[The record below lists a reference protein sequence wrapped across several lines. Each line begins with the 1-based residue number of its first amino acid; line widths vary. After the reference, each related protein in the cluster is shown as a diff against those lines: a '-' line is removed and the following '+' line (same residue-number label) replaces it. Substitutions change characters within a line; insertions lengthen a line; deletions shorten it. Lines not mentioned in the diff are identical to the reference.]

1 MDAPPLRLH
10 ASCVSLDGQGVLLRG
25 ASGAGKSAL
34 ALRLVAAG
42 ARLVADD
49 QVELRRDGDALVAAA
64 PASLAGLVEARGL
77 GLVALAPA
85 ARAAAANLALVVDV
99 SASGAAPDSGQRLP
113 DPARIDLLGV
123 SLPRAAL
130 AADDPAAFAKL
141 RLALAPGASILD
153 PDAPVSARPAMTQ
166 PPDDAAPQPAP
177 PDRPATAARP
187 RVLIVTGMSG
197 AGKST
202 ALKALEDLGYEA
214 VDNLP
219 ATLLAPLMQQG
230 PDVSRPLALG
240 IDVRTRDFG
249 AAPFL
254 DTIDALLRRADIEAG
269 LLFLDS
275 DDESLQRRYSQT
287 RRRHPLAPDRPVAD
301 GIVAE
306 RRRLSP
312 LRERATAV
320 IDTSDLNEG
329 DLKRVLRHNYALDR
343 TPDMPITVLSF
354 AFGKGVPR
362 QADLVF
368 DVRFLKNPHYDE
380 ALRPLTGEDPRVGA
394 FVEGDADFA
403 AFYERLKG
411 FIAPLLPRFQA
422 EGKSY
427 LTIALGCTGGRH
439 RSVHLAEKLGAWLAG
454 SGRRVAV
461 RHRELDI
468 DKFPAPGEGG
478 AG

>member
-1 MDAPPLRLH
+1 MAAPILRLH
-10 ASCVSLDGQGVLLRG
+10 ATCVALDGRGVLLRG

-34 ALRLVAAG
+34 ALRLIQAG

-49 QVELRRDGDALVAAA
+49 QVELRRDGEALVAAA
-64 PASLAGLVEARGL
+64 PAALAGLVEARGVGIL
-77 GLVALAPA
+77 SLPRADT
-85 ARAAAANLALVVDV
+85 ARLALVVDV
-99 SASGAAPDSGQRLP
+99 SPSGAAPDPGQRLP
-113 DPARIDLLGV
+113 DPARVDLLGV

-153 PDAPVSARPAMTQ
+153 PDAPLAALKAMTP
-166 PPDDAAPQPAP
+166 PPDAAAPPSRP
-177 PDRPATAARP
+177 PATDAPAEG
-187 RVLIVTGMSG
+187 RVLLVTGMSG

-219 ATLLAPLMQQG
+219 ATLLAPLLQQG
-230 PDVSRPLALG
+230 PDLARPLAIG

-254 DTIDALLRRADIEAG
+254 DTIDALLRRPDLQSG

-275 DDESLQRRYSQT
+275 DDEALQRRYSQT

-320 IDTSDLNEG
+320 IDTSELNEG
-329 DLKRVLRHNYALDR
+329 DLKRVLRHNYALER
-343 TPDMPITVLSF
+343 TPGMPITVLSF
-354 AFGKGVPR
+354 SFGKGVPR

-380 ALRPLTGEDPRVGA
+380 ALRPLTGEDARVGA
-394 FVEGDADFA
+394 FIEGDPDFA
-403 AFYERLKG
+403 AFYDRLKG

-427 LTIALGCTGGRH
+427 LTVAVGCTGGRH
-439 RSVHLAEKLGAWLAG
+439 RSVHLAEKLGAWLAADG
-454 SGRRVAV
+454 WRVAV

-478 AG
+478 GG